1 VDLSAIPIVDQH
13 AHNLLRPEH
22 ARAFAYPSAFT
33 EGYAAEV
40 VTRHVRETLFFR
52 RSMREIAELLGCEPR
67 LEAILDARERLGFE
81 ALARRCFEA
90 AGFQAIL
97 LDDGFMPDQIMP
109 TEWHHRLAPTYR
121 LLRVEFMAERLIAE
135 IRTWPAFEEAFRE
148 ALRHPGPGVVGFKT
162 IVAYRTGLAVE
173 GPDPEAA
180 RSAFQAL
187 RGQAER
193 GERLRLAHKPLNDWV
208 VWQTLEAAAQQG
220 LPVQFHTGFGDPDLD
235 LRWANPLHLRPL
247 LEHPGFR
254 SVPFVLLHASYPYT
268 REAGYLAAVY
278 PHVYVDLG
286 LAIPFLSRA
295 GMAFVVRAFLELT
308 PISKILFS
316 TDAHLIPELFY
327 LGARWGRRVLG
338 DVLAS
343 TVAEGDLTAAEAE
356 AAAEAILRRN
366 AQVLYGLPEIPAG
379 GNADA
384 TAVDR
389 GDDERVEGP

>member
-1 VDLSAIPIVDQH
+1 MDLSAIPIVDQH

-40 VTRHVRETLFFR
+40 VTHHVRETIFFR
-52 RSMREIAELLGCEPR
+52 RSMREIAALLGCAPT
-67 LEAILDARERLGFE
+67 LEAILETRERLGFE
-81 ALARRCFEA
+81 EVARRCFAA
-90 AGFQAIL
+90 AGFRALL
-97 LDDGFMPDQIMP
+97 LDDGFMPDQAMP
-109 TEWHHRLAPTYR
+109 TAWHNRFAPTYR
-121 LLRVEFMAERLIAE
+121 LLRVEFIAERLIAE
-135 IRTWPAFEEAFRE
+135 TPTWPAFEEAFR
-148 ALRHPGPGVVGFKT
+148 ATLADPGPEVVGLKT

-173 GPDPEAA
+173 APDPEGA
-180 RSAFQAL
+180 RTAFEAL
-187 RGQAER
+187 RRQAER

-208 VWQTLEAAAQQG
+208 VWRALEAAARRG

-254 SVPFVLLHASYPYT
+254 RVPFVLLHASYPFT

-278 PHVYVDLG
+278 PNAYVDLG

-295 GMAFVVRAFLELT
+295 GMAAVVRAFLELT

-327 LGARWGRRVLG
+327 LGARWGRRILG
-338 DVLAS
+338 EVLAA
-343 TVAEGDLTAAEAE
+343 TVADGDLTAAEAE
-356 AAAEAILRRN
+356 AAAEAILHRN
-366 AQVLYGLPEIPAG
+366 AQMLYALP
-379 GNADA
+379 N
-384 TAVDR
+384 
-389 GDDERVEGP
+389 